1 MSAQARE
8 RLVIAPRLRR
18 PTILSAIRSAR
29 TRLALSI
36 FRCDDRA
43 VPNALAAAA
52 HRGVRVQV
60 LMTARARSAGRQ
72 LDALHGWLTGR
83 GIDVRRY
90 GGGMKYHAKYLVA
103 DERLALVT
111 TLNYTA
117 RCLTRTCDFILVSR
131 DVAVVSA
138 LTELFEADWAL
149 RPAAFTPA
157 QQDRL
162 IVAPDHGPRER
173 FAALVGDARQ
183 RLRLLDAKLGDPE
196 IVTRI
201 DDRQRAGVA
210 VDTLRRRDVR
220 PLRRHGKLLI
230 VDDAAAV
237 IGSLALSRR
246 ALDERR
252 ELAVVVRER
261 HLLAQL
267 NAFWQEHAA
276 PKRRPSLADAPFR
289 RQELAS

>member
-18 PTILSAIRSAR
+18 ATILSAIRSAR
-29 TRLALSI
+29 THLALSI

-43 VPNALAAAA
+43 VLNALAAAA
-52 HRGVRVQV
+52 LRGVRVQV

-72 LDALHGWLTGR
+72 LDALHGWLAGR

-131 DVAVVSA
+131 DVAVISA

-162 IVAPDHGPRER
+162 IVGPDHAPRER

-183 RLRLLDAKLGDPE
+183 RLRLLDAKLGDPD

-210 VDTLRRRDVR
+210 VDTLRRRDVL

-252 ELAVVVRER
+252 ELAVVVREP

-276 PKRRPSLADAPFR
+276 PKRRPPLADAPFR
-289 RQELAS
+289 RVELAS